1 MKTIKQVVGVDVA
14 QNELVCTFGQLYEDL
29 SIGRYIHR
37 VFDNNLKGFKNI
49 IRWIQS
55 VKSDDL
61 SIQIVMEPTGVYH
74 EKFAHWLFDQAH
86 NVAIVLP
93 NKVSNYARTLS
104 IKTITDK
111 TASQTIA
118 QFGLERKL
126 DLWNPPKPVFRT
138 MKQLTRERDQIV
150 AERVT
155 IKNQIHAENA
165 EAYPNPNSL
174 KRLKARKALLSKQ
187 EQEIKNEIQQLVKSD
202 LEIEKDIGLM
212 TTIPGVGNLTAAIVL
227 AETNGFELIRNK
239 KQLTSYAGLDV
250 REKQSG
256 TSVKGKPRIS
266 KQGNRFLRKAMHLPS
281 LSAIRH
287 CHMYK
292 SNFAMHV
299 GKHGIKMKA
308 AVAVQRKILELMYVL
323 YKTKVP
329 FDPYY
334 QFKKGQQSDV
344 DAPLQSS
351 LC

>member
-1 MKTIKQVVGVDVA
+1 MKTIRQVIGVDVA
-14 QNELVCTFGQLYEDL
+14 QDELVCSFGQLYEDL
-29 SIGRYIHR
+29 SIGRYD
-37 VFDNNLKGFKNI
+37 FETFKNNLKGFKDV
-49 IRWIQS
+49 IRWIES
-55 VKSDDL
+55 IKSDDV
-61 SIQIVMEPTGVYH
+61 SAQIVMEPTGVYH
-74 EKFAHWLFDQAH
+74 QKFAYWLHDQSYQ
-86 NVAIVLP
+86 VAVVLP
-93 NKVSNYARTLS
+93 NKISNYARTLS
-104 IKTITDK
+104 IKTVTDK
-111 TASQTIA
+111 TASQTIT

-126 DLWNPPKPVFRT
+126 DLWSPPKPVFRT

-155 IKNQIHAENA
+155 IKNQIHAEKT
-165 EAYPNPNSL
+165 EAYPNSNSL
-174 KRLKARKALLSKQ
+174 KRLKVRVALLSKQ
-187 EQEIKNEIQQLVKSD
+187 EKEVKNEIQHLIKSD
-202 LEIEKDIGLM
+202 PKIEKDIGFM

-287 CHMYK
+287 CQLYK

-299 GKHGIKMKA
+299 SKHGIKMKA
-308 AVAVQRKILELMYVL
+308 AVAVQRKILELIFVL
-323 YKTKVP
+323 YTNKVP
-329 FDPYY
+329 FDPYFE
-334 QFKKGQQSDV
+334 FKKGQQTVV

>member
-14 QNELVCTFGQLYEDL
+14 QNELVCSFGQLYEDL
-29 SIGRYIHR
+29 GIGRYVYG
-37 VFDNNLKGFKNI
+37 VFKNNLKGFKDI
-49 IRWIQS
+49 IRWIES
-55 VKSDDL
+55 MKSNDL
-61 SIQIVMEPTGVYH
+61 SILIIMEPTGVYH
-74 EKFAHWLFDQAH
+74 EKFAHWLHEQSH
-86 NVAIVLP
+86 EVAVVLP
-93 NKVSNYARTLS
+93 NKISNYARTLS
-104 IKTITDK
+104 IKTVTDK

-126 DLWNPPKPVFRT
+126 DLWSPPKPIFRT

-155 IKNQIHAENA
+155 IKNQIHAENT
-165 EAYPNPNSL
+165 EAYPNLNSL

-187 EQEIKNEIQQLVKSD
+187 EQEIKNEIQQLIKSD
-202 LEIEKDIGLM
+202 PKIEKNIGLM

-239 KQLTSYAGLDV
+239 RQLTSYAGLDV

-287 CHMYK
+287 CQHYK

-299 GKHGIKMKA
+299 SKHGIKMKA
-308 AVAVQRKILELMYVL
+308 TVAVQRKILELMFVL

-334 QFKKGQQSDV
+334 EFKKGQQPKV

-351 LC
+351 FC